1 MQEHWSDPDRREQM
15 LFAARAVESEPSLS
29 GLSSHMLVVG
39 TKPQVGHQH
48 ASRARGE
55 L

>member
-15 LFAARAVESEPSLS
+15 LFAAVALESEPSLS

-39 TKPQVGHQH
+39 TKP
-48 ASRARGE
+48 
-55 L
+55 